1 MFAMSPA
8 PSGQP
13 PAAAAA
19 APGQRDSAAA
29 AAGPRLETVADGGES
44 TPPLPSTLPP
54 AAVPEAVAAAAAAEP
69 AAAAAAVAAAELA
82 EGPARGAA
90 PATTSFTDLRTSP
103 FGAGSPFDLP
113 SFTSPPFA
121 APGGPLA
128 AAGVQPASQGA
139 AGPEAAQPAP
149 GAAEPPGSTPA
160 ASGGAAS
167 AEEQQPTASSSG
179 SGAARQ
185 GQVTQLRDAATGNF
199 FAGKL
204 APRPPLPPKKVGGA
218 PGQATGKRGCRKAL
232 LRCVAAL
239 WAPASAPAVASG
251 QESGAAPVV
260 LPGWRAGWR
269 AFQAS
274 RPRAHAHACS
284 KQHPLCKRRGRTN
297 LKTVA
302 VFPPA
307 GAWAW
312 GEEEGPGDHPA
323 RPGLHP
329 HAHGPGRH
337 HVSAGGSVER
347 LPKAVT
353 YLLASSA
360 CAVCLQG
367 GLQWPPARMPL
378 LLVVA
383 INSARV
389 LTPAARACTARP
401 RPASPCRRSLPDDF
415 PPIQTI
421 TFIAGE
427 VVAAYKSGYTPL
439 CLYIESGEWG
449 AGLRMCAGG
458 GALVGVCG
466 G

>member
-29 AAGPRLETVADGGES
+29 AAAAGPRLETLAEGGDS
-44 TPPLPSTLPP
+44 TPPLPPTSPP
-54 AAVPEAVAAAAAAEP
+54 AAVPAAAAAAAEP

-82 EGPARGAA
+82 EGPAPGAA
-90 PATTSFTDLRTSP
+90 PAATSFTDLRTSP

-218 PGQATGKRGCRKAL
+218 PGQATGKRGCHKAL
-232 LRCVAAL
+232 LRCAAAL

-260 LPGWRAGWR
+260 LPGWRPGRR
-269 AFQAS
+269 AFQAL
-274 RPRAHAHACS
+274 RPRAHARS

-329 HAHGPGRH
+329 HAYGPGRH
-337 HVSAGGSVER
+337 HVSAGPSTKR

-353 YLLASSA
+353 FTCWHQVRALCA
-360 CAVCLQG
+360 CKVACSGRQRVCRCSWLSQST
-367 GLQWPPARMPL
+367 LPA
-378 LLVVA
+378 
-383 INSARV
+383 
-389 LTPAARACTARP
+389 C
-401 RPASPCRRSLPDDF
+401 
-415 PPIQTI
+415 
-421 TFIAGE
+421 
-427 VVAAYKSGYTPL
+427 
-439 CLYIESGEWG
+439 
-449 AGLRMCAGG
+449 
-458 GALVGVCG
+458 
-466 G
+466 